1 MGHFPNCDTATHPAT
16 RHILAL
22 HGADDMSFRKRFRPG
37 PGAGFALAALAGTAA
52 FVVTPEAAVA
62 GTWSASVTGT
72 SDYIYRGTSR
82 TDERPA
88 LQGGINYQSRLGW
101 FAGAWGSGV
110 IPYPYDQHAVEYNLY
125 AGMGWQ
131 LSPRWSTRASY
142 TRYAYARDP
151 RPQAYDYG
159 EFALSLGFE
168 DRLAATIS
176 FQPDSTQ
183 ASTYTYSRHKHAS
196 SYELAGA
203 LPLPASWRLPGQP
216 TLLASGGY
224 YNQSRLFGQNYWAA
238 SAGLRLSY
246 RKLQF
251 EVMHFVTDPNLIT
264 LYGDSTANGRW
275 VGSLTLR
282 F

>member
-1 MGHFPNCDTATHPAT
+1 
-16 RHILAL
+16 
-22 HGADDMSFRKRFRPG
+22 
-37 PGAGFALAALAGTAA
+37 LAALAGSAGL
-52 FVVTPEAAVA
+52 VVVLPARAA
-62 GTWSASVTGT
+62 GTWSASITAT

-88 LQGGINYQSRLGW
+88 LQAGINYQSRLGW

-110 IPYPYDQHAVEYNLY
+110 NPYPYDQHAVEFDAY

-142 TRYAYARDP
+142 TRYAYAWDR

-159 EFALSLGFE
+159 EFAVSLGFE
-168 DRLAATIS
+168 DRLAATVS

-183 ASTYTYSRHKHAS
+183 ASTTTYSRHKHAS

-203 LPLPASWRLPGQP
+203 LPLPIAWRLPGQP
-216 TLLASGGY
+216 TLLASAGY
-224 YNQSRLFGQNYWAA
+224 YDQSHLFGQSYWAG

-251 EVMHFVTDPNLIT
+251 EVMHFVTDPNIIT
-264 LYGDSTANGRW
+264 LYGDSSANGRW